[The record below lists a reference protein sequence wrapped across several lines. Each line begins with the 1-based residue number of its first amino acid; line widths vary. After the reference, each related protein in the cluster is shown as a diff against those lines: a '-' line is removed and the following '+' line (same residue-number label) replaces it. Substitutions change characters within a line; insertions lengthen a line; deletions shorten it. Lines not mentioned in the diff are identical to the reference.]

1 MHYPSVQNLN
11 EHVQD
16 CLSDLCVTNKV
27 TVTLSKDN
35 DVKVPSGAFAVCEL
49 WYPTRD
55 GSPCMNRARAIKCLP
70 SAPLTP

>member
-35 DVKVPSGAFAVCEL
+35 DVKVPSGAFAVCVSCGTL
-49 WYPTRD
+49 Q
-55 GSPCMNRARAIKCLP
+55 GMALP
-70 SAPLTP
+70 A